1 MVVGSPDLY
10 RSFSQYYVQGNG
22 VHEIR
27 LCVNINESHVNKPA
41 CGLFPDDAVVHLQPP
56 ELGRI
61 CVPSQRGMASRQNIR
76 FCLNISR
83 VPDVAM
89 LENDLRT

>member
-27 LCVNINESHVNKPA
+27 LCVNINESHVDTPV
-41 CGLFPDDAVVHLQPP
+41 CGLLSNDALHLQPRKLSAGLI
-56 ELGRI
+56 E
-61 CVPSQRGMASRQNIR
+61 SQRREGFSGVTPEHPS
-76 FCLNISR
+76 LPEYLPSS
-83 VPDVAM
+83 
-89 LENDLRT
+89 